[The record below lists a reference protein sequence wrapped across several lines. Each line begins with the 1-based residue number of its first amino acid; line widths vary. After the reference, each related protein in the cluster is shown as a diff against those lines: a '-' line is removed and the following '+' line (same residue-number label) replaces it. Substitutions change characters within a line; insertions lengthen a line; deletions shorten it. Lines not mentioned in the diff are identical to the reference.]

1 MAKRNGKSQAE
12 FTDLFRRMGAGN
24 DAEGLARGEIEED
37 LGNLVRAGFVSQ
49 AWKQVPDASDA
60 ALLERWM
67 AAARKHD
74 GDAVVV
80 AAYDRLVAAG
90 ASQEDLLAVVRGFM
104 AEFLF
109 GIAYL
114 MDDPSFEDEVL
125 AREVRWGFYEEDADM
140 RPLRRIGGLH
150 ELVPALDPGRRG

>member
-1 MAKRNGKSQAE
+1 MPSRNRRSETE
-12 FTDLFRRMGAGN
+12 FTDLFRRMGAK
-24 DAEGLARGEIEED
+24 DAEDLARGEIEED

-49 AWKQVPDASDA
+49 AWKQVPGSGDT
-60 ALLERWM
+60 ALLERWV
-67 AAARKHD
+67 AASRKHD
-74 GDAVVV
+74 GDAAVV

-90 ASQEDLLAVVRGFM
+90 ASQEDLLAMVRAFM

-150 ELVPALDPGRRG
+150 ELVPALDPESPR

>member
-1 MAKRNGKSQAE
+1 MASRKNRSEAE
-12 FTDLFRRMGAGN
+12 FTDLFRRMGAT
-24 DAEGLARGEIEED
+24 DAEDLARGEIEED

-49 AWKQVPDASDA
+49 AWKQVPGSGDT
-60 ALLERWM
+60 ALLERWL
-67 AAARKHD
+67 AASRKYD
-74 GDAVVV
+74 GDADAV
-80 AAYDRLVAAG
+80 AACDRLLTSG
-90 ASQEDLLAVVRGFM
+90 ANPEDLLAVIRAFL
-104 AEFLF
+104 AEAVF

-150 ELVPALDPGRRG
+150 ELVPALDPEPRR